1 MSLDNRI
8 KAFELLQETLFAFE
22 DMSSDKRWLTVA
34 TSQKD
39 ETYMKSVN
47 DDLRISLDNFKR
59 LRGEVLKIME
69 KGLDCQEVESKR
81 GWEVEPCANIEV

>member
-34 TSQKD
+34 TSQND
-39 ETYMKSVN
+39 EVYMKSVN

-59 LRGEVLKIME
+59 LRHQVLKIME
-69 KGLDCQEVESKR
+69 KGLDCQQEESRK
-81 GWEVEPCANIEV
+81 GWQVEPLK

>member
-39 ETYMKSVN
+39 EAYVKSVN

-59 LRGEVLKIME
+59 LRHQVLKIME
-69 KGLDCQEVESKR
+69 KGLDCQEVES
-81 GWEVEPCANIEV
+81 CNNIEV